1 MGAKSG
7 GEECLIQSSQRCVAP
22 NQRNCAAAVEENAMT
37 INPLTGVSR
46 PPSHVLG
53 LKLDSIPFS
62 AYHVVIILV
71 LGFVGFIE
79 GYDLALTGS
88 LLVLAKGPLHM
99 DADAVRALAS
109 WPTFLVVI
117 GGFAAAGMSDRISR
131 VARRRSRLSSIRL
144 TPSAAHWLS
153 MRAIFVSAMRRQRS

>member
-1 MGAKSG
+1 
-7 GEECLIQSSQRCVAP
+7 
-22 NQRNCAAAVEENAMT
+22 MT
-37 INPLTGVSR
+37 INPITGIST

-99 DADAVRALAS
+99 DADAVRALAT

-117 GGFAAAGMSDRISR
+117 GGFAAAGMSDPDQPRGGDAGRCHSQHL
-131 VARRRSRLSSIRL
+131 VHAFDSG
-144 TPSAAHWLS
+144 
-153 MRAIFVSAMRRQRS
+153 RA

>member
-1 MGAKSG
+1 MSATLLGFGA
-7 GEECLIQSSQRCVAP
+7 
-22 NQRNCAAAVEENAMT
+22 
-37 INPLTGVSR
+37 R
-46 PPSHVLG
+46 PPSHVIG

-88 LLVLAKGPLHM
+88 LLVLAKGPLHLSP
-99 DADAVRALAS
+99 DEIRALAT
-109 WPTFLVVI
+109 WPTLLVVI

-131 VARRRSRLSSIRL
+131 LGRVCKG
-144 TPSAAHWLS
+144 
-153 MRAIFVSAMRRQRS
+153 VG

>member
-1 MGAKSG
+1 
-7 GEECLIQSSQRCVAP
+7 
-22 NQRNCAAAVEENAMT
+22 MT
-37 INPLTGVSR
+37 ISPRTGISI

-99 DADAVRALAS
+99 DADAVRALAT

-131 VARRRSRLSSIRL
+131 VAVMQVG
-144 TPSAAHWLS
+144 A
-153 MRAIFVSAMRRQRS
+153 